1 MSSTDRPELQHLT
14 AGGHR
19 LEYYWT
25 APHDGDGTALVFLH
39 EGLGSAGLWRDFP
52 GLLTTAT
59 GLPAL
64 VYSRYGYGGSD
75 ALEAAR
81 PVDYMHTEALETLP
95 VIRDAL
101 DLDDV
106 ILVGHSDGGSIAAIH
121 AGAGQWPVRGLI
133 LEAPHFFVEDE
144 SIAGIEDAKTAYET
158 TDLPA
163 RIGRHHTDGDKT
175 FRGWNDIW
183 LSPAFRDWNIEEY
196 LPGITCPALVI
207 QGEGDEYGTAA
218 QPEAIG
224 RQSSGPVDAVM
235 VPDCGHAPHKDATEG
250 VLELM
255 ADFAG
260 ALAAGAEAE

>member
-1 MSSTDRPELQHLT
+1 MSSAAAPEMQHLT
-14 AGGHR
+14 AAGHR

-25 APHDGDGTALVFLH
+25 APHDGDAPALVFLH

-52 GLLTTAT
+52 ARLTEET

-75 ALEAAR
+75 ILAAPR
-81 PVDYMHTEALETLP
+81 EVDYMHTEALEALP

-106 ILVGHSDGGSIAAIH
+106 ILVGHSDGASIAAIH
-121 AGAGQWPVRGLI
+121 AGAARWPVRGLI
-133 LEAPHFFVEDE
+133 LEAPHFFVEDA

-158 TDLPA
+158 TDLPDRIA
-163 RIGRHHTDGDKT
+163 RRHTDGDKT

-196 LPGITCPALVI
+196 LPAITCPTLVI
-207 QGEGDEYGTAA
+207 QGVDDEYGTEA
-218 QPEAIG
+218 QPAAIG

-235 VPDCGHAPHKDATEG
+235 VPDCGHSPHRDATDG

-255 ADFAG
+255 ADFAV
-260 ALAAGAEAE
+260 ALTRAD

>member
-1 MSSTDRPELQHLT
+1 MSSAAAPEMQHLT
-14 AGGHR
+14 AAGHR

-25 APHDGDGTALVFLH
+25 APHDGDAPALVFLH

-52 GLLTTAT
+52 ARLTEET

-75 ALEAAR
+75 ILEGPR
-81 PVDYMHTEALETLP
+81 GVDYMHTEALEALP

-106 ILVGHSDGGSIAAIH
+106 ILVGHSDGASIAAIH
-121 AGAGQWPVRGLI
+121 AGAARWPVRGLI
-133 LEAPHFFVEDE
+133 LEAPHFFVEDA
-144 SIAGIEDAKTAYET
+144 SIAGIEDAKNAYET
-158 TDLPA
+158 TDLPDRIA
-163 RIGRHHTDGDKT
+163 RRHNDGDKT

-196 LPGITCPALVI
+196 LPAITCPTLVI
-207 QGEGDEYGTAA
+207 QGVDDEYGTEA
-218 QPEAIG
+218 QPAAIG

-235 VPDCGHAPHKDATEG
+235 VPDCGHSPHRDATDG

-255 ADFAG
+255 ADFAV
-260 ALAAGAEAE
+260 ALTRAD